1 MLAADLHHYPVVTS
15 VPFPEVLLPLVQLA
29 VQYHLA
35 HRLMNLNQI
44 YYKEFYK
51 RDDIDLV
58 VKYGNGCRGL
68 DRIRFMNALEDK
80 LNKTVDVLNVDFL
93 PDFFKDIDLQSEER
107 LIYAK

>member
-1 MLAADLHHYPVVTS
+1 MVYSLEEIKSLVDSVARQFDIHEIRLFGSYFDSIPTS
-15 VPFPEVLLPLVQLA
+15 QS
-29 VQYHLA
+29 
-35 HRLMNLNQI
+35 
-44 YYKEFYK
+44 
-51 RDDIDLV
+51 DIDLV